1 MNSIFFVSTRVNPQV
16 LCKIAYKFYGGVF
29 DDDLKLCEVTTTP
42 LRIRLL
48 CGLKIVFINI
58 KQDVFIVFKFKFP
71 ELKWTIEYV
80 TDEGIKINTNVVLYC
95 FRLKHI
101 DKTEV
106 TR

>member
-1 MNSIFFVSTRVNPQV
+1 MNSIVFVPTRVNPQF
-16 LCKIAYKFYGGVF
+16 LCKFAYKFYGGVF
-29 DDDLKLCEVTTTP
+29 DHDLKLYEVTSTP

-95 FRLKHI
+95 FNG
-101 DKTEV
+101 
-106 TR
+106 